1 MSHII
6 GNISKCGS
14 NCIRNLLISNCW
26 HMFHYCFIC
35 NMRLI
40 LCFMFNLFIIGI
52 RDLNWLII
60 CMLNCLII
68 SHSFRDFYRIA
79 EGCVL
84 SIDILSFIWDLFM
97 SYDWFVIS
105 VRFLNWYI
113 FGPGFWLRS
122 SESLSNRL
130 CNNRL
135 INVANLRWLDGY

>member
-6 GNISKCGS
+6 SYISKCGS
-14 NCIRNLLISNCW
+14 NCIRNLLSSNCW
-26 HMFHYCFIC
+26 HMFYYCFIS

-40 LCFMFNLFIIGI
+40 FCFMFNLFIISI

-68 SHSFRDFYRIA
+68 SHSFCDFYRVT
-79 EGCVL
+79 ESCVL

-97 SYDWFVIS
+97 SYNWFVIS

-113 FGPGFWLRS
+113 LGPSFWLRS
-122 SESLSNRL
+122 TESLSNRL
-130 CNNRL
+130 
-135 INVANLRWLDGY
+135 